1 MSSNQL
7 INLQDEKLFENLFKE
22 HYNSLVHFAKK
33 YVNDDDDAEE
43 VVHQLFTRL
52 WVNNQSININ
62 SSIQSYLFGAMRNA
76 CMNYL
81 KHVKVKNAY
90 GDHVRLTHSSSV
102 QIDFL
107 ELDELNS
114 TIRNALDKIPEKC
127 REVFE
132 LSRYEG
138 EKYQEI
144 ADTLNV
150 SIKTVEKQMS
160 KALKIL
166 RDELSEY
173 LIILIL
179 LIGDGGKF

>member
-1 MSSNQL
+1 MSSNHL

-33 YVNDDDDAEE
+33 YVSDDDDAEE
-43 VVHQLFTRL
+43 IVQQMFTRL
-52 WVNNQSININ
+52 WVNNQTITINT
-62 SSIQSYLFGAMRNA
+62 SIQSYLFGAVRNA

-81 KHVKVKNAY
+81 KHEKVKNAH
-90 GDHVRLTHSSSV
+90 GDHVRLTHSSSE

-107 ELDELNS
+107 ELDELNT
-114 TIRNALDKIPEKC
+114 TIKKAFNKIPEKC

-138 EKYQEI
+138 KKYQEI
-144 ADTLNV
+144 ADTLNI

-166 RDELSEY
+166 REELSDY
-173 LIILIL
+173 LIILII